1 MGIYQYLYIPN
12 FIMEG
17 QILKN
22 TIEKLKEEIKRIL
35 TDNEASIRMY
45 FYTSDKKLFQPELI
59 NTTYGSI
66 KKDYLDSLL
75 NIIQKIKEI
84 SPFDLDGNLDNEL
97 VYLDINNTSDTEIS
111 DYINFRKLI
120 SNDICYFL
128 EKKEIKSFYTKVKA
142 TIFIINNQITLI
154 KKFSYPKKL
163 LNNSVLNIQKYPL
176 KQIKEDIF
184 SIDNRI
190 DAFEINNNVYILNN
204 NSFEVI
210 FSLETKY
217 KKKIDDT
224 ISLLEDSSLMEGVE
238 KFKEKCLGNKTTTK
252 RLLKLLNK
260 NNFNELKQRKELVQE
275 VIDTYDLNINLSS
288 EGKILYTGKE
298 EIGEILNLLGDNYYV
313 STILKEKRLAKSSK
327 EL

>member
-1 MGIYQYLYIPN
+1 
-12 FIMEG
+12 MEG

>member
-1 MGIYQYLYIPN
+1 M
-12 FIMEG
+12 
-17 QILKN
+17 KN

>member
-120 SNDICYFL
+120 SNDICYSL